1 MPGHLGKV
9 DHHQGARLQGWLKPF
24 PSQIALIV
32 ANSLSMM
39 DRNNFFQDNSDPT
52 VDEGKNKS
60 KGESSSRKE
69 TFYKRRVLEK
79 QVEESSSRGEIF
91 QRGEKS
97 KLRIEDVS
105 LEDPRKQ
112 EINYNEVEPIIEEAK
127 EEEENLPSMSPL
139 SSQRKESVII
149 EELLDDISEKQ
160 EKETSIE
167 GCHVKEKETVHT
179 EADIALG
186 DIIGNWCRF
195 GEDLQKMD
203 QQKERL
209 DDISEGEDKS
219 EEKMIEESKLKEEKR
234 TDMAS
239 SLNTLET
246 KSDISVSKQENVANE
261 EKENVKMIGK
271 SPKGAAVVVVDVD
284 EEKDGREEVKEYKMD
299 KINIGSCVKE
309 IGLVGRVKLL
319 DNTDKDCSKEYSGS
333 LEREII
339 HGEANVALRCKE
351 GEMAVVAVKAVVD
364 EEEREVAVKAEE
376 ELFVS
381 GRTSLT
387 LVEDFADEGLKSCNN
402 GGRLK
407 EISEE
412 NAIVRRLVKDYG
424 EDAEEDSD
432 RFEHQV
438 G

>member
-1 MPGHLGKV
+1 
-9 DHHQGARLQGWLKPF
+9 
-24 PSQIALIV
+24 
-32 ANSLSMM
+32 MM

-60 KGESSSRKE
+60 KRESSSRKE

-97 KLRIEDVS
+97 KLKIEDVS

-160 EKETSIE
+160 EKETSID

-179 EADIALG
+179 EADIALR
-186 DIIGNWCRF
+186 DNIGNWCRF

-203 QQKERL
+203 EQKERL

-246 KSDISVSKQENVANE
+246 KSDILVSKQENVANE

-271 SPKGAAVVVVDVD
+271 SPKGAAVVVVD
-284 EEKDGREEVKEYKMD
+284 EEKGGRGEVKEYKMD
-299 KINIGSCVKE
+299 QINIGSCVKE
-309 IGLVGRVKLL
+309 IGLVGSVKLL

-339 HGEANVALRCKE
+339 HGEADVALRCKE

-364 EEEREVAVKAEE
+364 EEEREVAVVAEE

-387 LVEDFADEGLKSCNN
+387 LVEDFADEGLKSCDN

-412 NAIVRRLVKDYG
+412 KAIVRRLVKDYG
-424 EDAEEDSD
+424 EDSD